1 LKRLGM
7 CLGQGFAI
15 ASETAACPA
24 GYVAGES
31 GTRLEPSTRN
41 ADISPVLLFNAYE
54 NCPDASLTCGPAL
67 SSPAAD
73 EAPGRRSII
82 PDTSP
87 SCSLLFTTRTSV
99 RRVPEVANTVWSELS
114 TVRFV
119 MGGMATES
127 SLLIVPVSRFTANA
141 VKPASSA
148 ANRSLPFATSS
159 VGEFGATNGDPG
171 TGESPPSLLIL
182 NPRITP
188 AEGSAVN
195 RNCDGTTAP
204 MPAGVGVGVGVIVGV
219 GVGLPKGVGETVGV
233 GEKPGLFVT
242 IRRGEITPHAAISAS
257 ADSTQRLTQK
267 LRTGPERK
275 CINKRDAA
283 SRRAV
288 GCCHAKLNGQRN
300 GPPAS
305 RY

>member
-1 LKRLGM
+1 M

-204 MPAGVGVGVGVIVGV
+204 IGVAVGVGV

-233 GEKPGLFVT
+233 GDVGGLLTT
-242 IRRGEITPHAAISAS
+242 ILRGEMTPHAAINAS
-257 ADSTQRLTQK
+257 TESTQRLTQK
-267 LRTGPERK
+267 LRTGPEWK
-275 CINKRDAA
+275 CIIKKDAGC
-283 SRRAV
+283 RGAV

-300 GPPAS
+300 EPPAS